1 MSRYKFNYKNHS
13 STDLIY
19 GLMLIWK
26 QRVDGGLDEEDIV
39 DDCCDE
45 SYIGDL
51 IIIGMKIFVKSKKII
66 QCLMS
71 MGVCAIVVLSNLIK
85 KVK

>member
-1 MSRYKFNYKNHS
+1 MSRYKFDYKS
-13 STDLIY
+13 YSPTDLVY

-51 IIIGMKIFVKSKKII
+51 LF
-66 QCLMS
+66 CLS
-71 MGVCAIVVLSNLIK
+71 LLCDEYGVDFNKLAREACDD
-85 KVK
+85 

>member
-26 QRVDGGLDEEDIV
+26 QRVDGGLDKEDIV

-45 SYIGDL
+45 SYVKDL
-51 IIIGMKIFVKSKKII
+51 
-66 QCLMS
+66 
-71 MGVCAIVVLSNLIK
+71 LSDLSLLCDEYAVDFNKLAREACDD
-85 KVK
+85 